1 MEVECTETRG
11 LVDPLQLFLKGIPRV
26 DLLTAAQ
33 EVGVVSRPA

>member
-1 MEVECTETRG
+1 MEVERTETRG
-11 LVDPLQLFLKGIPRV
+11 LLDPLRLFLKGISKV